1 MSTQYITPGSAA
13 ASGADFTLDA
23 GASQAFWCQ
32 PALGANESVDL
43 FIKNSTNNSKL
54 VNNFYC
60 RKANEGLFLKNKA
73 EHNYFDNNTCTYTL
87 EKQKLFWP
95 II

>member
-13 ASGADFTLDA
+13 ASGDEFTLDA

-43 FIKNSTNNSKL
+43 FIKNSTNNAYTRVGTICSSGEQTG
-54 VNNFYC
+54 VVTAQGSTSSTFQA
-60 RKANEGLFLKNKA
+60 RKSATDGNKGI
-73 EHNYFDNNTCTYTL
+73 YFD
-87 EKQKLFWP
+87 
-95 II
+95 